1 MIEFTMVDYW
11 RYQYLYPVKYTL
23 NDTKEEYKVEKTHQY
38 HDKVFKEILDNK
50 KEFVNFIKTYTKYKT
65 VNLKESNIERYNR
78 KFITSNFLTKE
89 CDIIYKVKGRNVFII
104 VEHQSTID
112 YKMAERMHEYC
123 MELIRSI
130 RKESDNLN
138 KLYPLICPIVFYTGK
153 KKWDAPTTI
162 TEVQEKY
169 EGIEPLAYP
178 KYNLID
184 SNNYTKEELVKENT
198 AMAKAMLFEKL
209 STKEEMKETLEKLI
223 KKKMTSEE
231 EKYLQII
238 LSYSNDIRKKLEKEE
253 IMKYKE
259 ILKKKGVIDMTN
271 FERLLIELIDE
282 KCEQYRKQYE
292 EGKKEGEKA
301 GQKAGQKIG
310 QKVGQKNGIQKVIN
324 NMLKMK
330 MSDQI
335 ILEATQVNKKELE
348 RIKQT
353 LKVC

>member
-50 KEFVNFIKTYTKYKT
+50 KEFVNFIKRYTKYKT

-89 CDIIYKVKGRNVFII
+89 SDIIYKVKGRNVFII

-130 RKESDNLN
+130 RKESENLN

-153 KKWDAPTTI
+153 KKWDAPRTI

-169 EGIEPLAYP
+169 EGIKPLDYP

-184 SNNYTKEELVKENT
+184 INNYTKEELLKENT
-198 AMAKAMLFEKL
+198 AIAKALLFEKL
-209 STKEEMKETLEKLI
+209 KTKEEMKVIIEKLI
-223 KKKMTSEE
+223 EKKLTGEE

-238 LSYSNDIRKKLEKEE
+238 LNYSNDVRKKLEKEE
-253 IMKYKE
+253 IIKYKK
-259 ILKKKGVIDMTN
+259 ILNKKGVVDMTN
-271 FERLLIELIDE
+271 FEKLLIELIDE
-282 KCEQYRKQYE
+282 KCEKYRAEREAGKQE
-292 EGKKEGEKA
+292 
-301 GQKAGQKIG
+301 GQKIG
-310 QKVGQKNGIQKVIN
+310 QRIGQKNGTQKIIN

-330 MSDQI
+330 MSDQV
-335 ILEATQVNKKELE
+335 ILDVTQVNKKELE
-348 RIKQT
+348 RIKQE
-353 LKVC
+353 LKAC